1 MKKEE
6 MTNDTISVIQL
17 TTQTQQFYHQ
27 AFMYIKQDNYHQ
39 AQYCLDNGNKLLLK
53 AHQIHAKLLNQEC
66 ELDLL
71 LVHAE
76 DMLMSLQL
84 YKSMMKEFIDLYKT
98 FPTLRGNKQ
107 SL

>member
-1 MKKEE
+1 MSRGLGDVYKR
-6 MTNDTISVIQL
+6 Q
-17 TTQTQQFYHQ
+17 
-27 AFMYIKQDNYHQ
+27 
-39 AQYCLDNGNKLLLK
+39 
-53 AHQIHAKLLNQEC
+53 HQIHAKLLNQEC

>member
-6 MTNDTISVIQL
+6 MTKDTISVIQL
-17 TTQTQQFYHQ
+17 TTQTQQF
-27 AFMYIKQDNYHQ
+27 YHQ